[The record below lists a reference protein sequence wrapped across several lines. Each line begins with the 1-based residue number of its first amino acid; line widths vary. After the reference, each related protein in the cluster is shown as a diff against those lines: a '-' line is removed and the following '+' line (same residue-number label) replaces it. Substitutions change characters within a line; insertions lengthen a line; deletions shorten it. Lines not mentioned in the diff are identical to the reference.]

1 MVFNFYL
8 DALILNFFL
17 GPKWFLADIV
27 FWYFILTAGMLG
39 ELAGCAPI
47 DEPFPIVSI
56 FWGLQTALYV
66 GLWAYLYPTYRK
78 ETSEPDEYTIE
89 RNRINALI
97 EEKIKFVNPQ
107 KREAA
112 RTALRRKLSEN
123 PNDCK

>member
-47 DEPFPIVSI
+47 NEPFPIVSI

-66 GLWAYLYPTYRK
+66 GLWLYLYPAYK
-78 ETSEPDEYTIE
+78 EDMRLQMEYDEKQE
-89 RNRINALI
+89 RINALI
-97 EEKIKFVNPQ
+97 EDKIKFVNPK

>member
-66 GLWAYLYPTYRK
+66 GLWLYLYPAYK
-78 ETSEPDEYTIE
+78 EDMRLQMEYDEKQE
-89 RNRINALI
+89 RINALI
-97 EEKIKFVNPQ
+97 EDKIKFVNPK
-107 KREAA
+107 KREVA

>member
-39 ELAGCAPI
+39 ELTGHAPI

-66 GLWAYLYPTYRK
+66 GLWLYLYPAYK
-78 ETSEPDEYTIE
+78 EDMRLQMEYDEKQE
-89 RNRINALI
+89 RINALI
-97 EEKIKFVNPQ
+97 EEKIKFVNPK

>member
-66 GLWAYLYPTYRK
+66 GLWLYLYPAYK
-78 ETSEPDEYTIE
+78 EDIRLQMEYDEKQD
-89 RNRINALI
+89 RINALI
-97 EEKIKFVNPQ
+97 EDKIKFVNPK

>member
-66 GLWAYLYPTYRK
+66 GLWLYLYPAYK
-78 ETSEPDEYTIE
+78 EDMRLQMEYDEKQD
-89 RNRINALI
+89 RINAFL
-97 EEKIKFVNPQ
+97 EEKIKFVKPEN
-107 KREAA
+107 REAA
-112 RTALRRKLSEN
+112 RNALRRKLSEN

>member
-66 GLWAYLYPTYRK
+66 GLWLYLYPAYK
-78 ETSEPDEYTIE
+78 EDMRLQMEYDEKQE
-89 RNRINALI
+89 RINALI
-97 EEKIKFVNPQ
+97 EEKIKFVKPEN
-107 KREAA
+107 REAA
-112 RTALRRKLSEN
+112 RNALRRKLSEN